1 MGFLYGV
8 LGAVKNENE
17 VTTYDKYITPDEKK
31 LQNVLN
37 TLNKQVGS
45 GRDGLAVSVAEVKRW
60 LEGYDNQIR
69 WLTYNVAND
78 ILSLQYDIAGK
89 YINDIHATQE
99 LGEQLKQWI
108 GVLQDIAH
116 RIDYTLTEHANLLD
130 IVLSRSVIREIDVVY
145 KSVQMLKTSAEEK
158 AFAAQVLR
166 VDAELVRLR
175 VGVQTS
181 IDGKCNELKDTLQNG
196 FTEINTKLLKL
207 RRDKTHQIER
217 ITESLKA
224 ARELL
229 GEQGDNFNNN
239 YKSVISAH
247 FETVK
252 KAVESVHEDIVT
264 KKKAL
269 ARYVEEVEMYFWYV
283 EELVGD
289 GKQNSGIVGTN
300 WGELKNTITGL
311 VDKLTNGRN
320 PRTPGNLDAIV
331 KGVQEYTAKFT
342 EKNLGMNLE
351 GWMLDIY
358 SAESVS
364 EHITAYAGYL
374 NAHKVQSGITNY
386 LKSITNAIAI
396 KTKSNETA
404 EDHLKHINTFF
415 AQLAEKV
422 SPRHAGEMAMA
433 IDGQLKAQRNHGI
446 SADKS
451 LLEPAVKNVLQFL
464 LSVVKRLRDELQGF
478 TSDKTGISKYNL
490 GKNVQDALKTIE
502 SIRVQFDDRNDD
514 KLTHSLPD
522 YGANIDKALGTV
534 KEKIGKLDKMLAQHG
549 GALKSKVNEISSDI
563 LSKIRGIKNSQQ
575 EGGVIETEKHKAECL
590 MDGLRY
596 EVENKI
602 ILCYEVVKNAGDALS
617 DHIEDL
623 RKSVE
628 SAYNKS
634 LKHLSAVK
642 SFLIQKVQRSYS
654 QVTSE
659 VRKLF
664 ADQRMAE
671 LEALHKCVETQL
683 TAVKEIIDV
692 DSRSGIKCLLKVMND
707 KSTLESW
714 GESLPQP
721 APTGEAY
728 RKTLA
733 QTAKQFKKY
742 VDNIQV
748 NIQYQLV
755 CPGNPIDE
763 MSKLSDIEKD
773 FDKLF
778 YYLKDDE
785 TTKHARKYLYD
796 TKFSSLLTTLSTS
809 LSALHP
815 SAFANPRHPELLD
828 AVKQGLQG
836 FVGEME
842 RVYVNRYDGG
852 DKIKRWTHKETGD
865 VELTADGRNGAK
877 VFVSIL
883 TILYESVMN
892 LGEECKSAEFQA
904 IYTSK
909 ENNKNVLG
917 DFLSGCGYTVSK
929 SYNSHEGHLRNEQ
942 DCSGTFIYRT
952 LLNKEVNGSQNV
964 EHVKT
969 WKQEMKKENKF
980 THPRDAD
987 DTKITL
993 LDMLDYLFE
1002 KLEKYNDVCHLSTL
1016 TATRQPCS
1024 VYEML
1029 VWLSGLPHSPVHKPK
1044 LDLTVLQVIADI
1056 NKHENDAADNEGDM
1070 EITVEMGD
1078 SPSVSLATPKDTTVA
1093 AYPENVLYAD
1103 IREAITHVCATA
1115 YDVLITIAGHGDA
1128 YTTYSG
1134 DYSNNSMRFYY
1145 PASGEDCLDMLLDI
1159 LRRLLPTLQF
1169 LKTQCENSTSNN
1181 GWRSCKY
1188 GKEIKTAKWPC
1199 TEHSSDDSNTD
1210 PNCQPTSPLQS
1221 YLNDCL
1227 PGNIPHLLTSIGC
1240 KAKCDSCPTV
1250 KRGMPCLT
1258 PLGFRGFSGYTKTGR
1273 DLCHILTKFLG
1284 NEHVGGLFCLLPKPP
1299 KTLPEHFQ
1307 FALSLV
1313 KGWVSTAN
1321 ITKHVKNK
1329 FSFQTRFQSSFETS
1343 IEKLSVE
1350 LCKSPSVLTNA
1361 LASAYGSESGV
1372 HLSCQDN
1379 HIVNLTSHE
1388 ICINDSKDVRCAPY
1402 LTALCK
1408 DTYHYLVHN
1417 HTDLYVSWSVYLPW
1431 DFWNCLNNFYK
1442 DLCDI
1447 FCQDWGC
1454 QKCLRG
1460 DICKKGSHA
1469 SVDEKSG
1476 IPHCRCQSIVSCKGV
1491 SPTLYR
1497 YGFAFADASS
1507 LTKSKFEKKCSD
1519 FCKHLYD
1526 ILHSQYFKNVFK
1538 ICDEFIFTIRQPFIW
1553 LNVAFWLL
1561 SFLYLLHIMVI
1572 RLDLLHIKSH
1582 LHSPSSHRI
1591 AAQSLLAAGRV
1602 NKLNRV
1608 FYLQP

>member
-1 MGFLYGV
+1 M
-8 LGAVKNENE
+8 E
-17 VTTYDKYITPDEKK
+17 VRSLESNVWDDLNKLRNAISNLASEVDKDTM
-31 LQNVLN
+31 QNVLVKEALSQLS
-37 TLNKQVGS
+37 TAKGVLNGTIGPDGSIQVASDIMDSLFTKTIQTPLSIAINNIETQFGRLYNVIKAGKTGAGKEKKTMENVLTEIRDKVIDIKGSEFGAKGLVEILAKTEAYAETFKEDDSKKGFEGVVTAWIKNILENNGVIRRWLDDYVAFNKGQFDSKNDITDATQMHPKIITAIKQV
-45 GRDGLAVSVAEVKRW
+45 
-60 LEGYDNQIR
+60 LEGMTGKSGKEVTRLLQK
-69 WLTYNVAND
+69 AND
-78 ILSLQYDIAGK
+78 PINVNRKIEVHLDAVKSGIDMFGKDLDEKLKKQKNSGGFDIDEILENIARGVKSQDVKSK
-89 YINDIHATQE
+89 YSN
-99 LGEQLKQWI
+99 
-108 GVLQDIAH
+108 
-116 RIDYTLTEHANLLD
+116 YTLHGVVEGTLAA
-130 IVLSRSVIREIDVVY
+130 LS
-145 KSVQMLKTSAEEK
+145 
-158 AFAAQVLR
+158 
-166 VDAELVRLR
+166 
-175 VGVQTS
+175 S
-181 IDGKCNELKDTLQNG
+181 IASQSSSQ
-196 FTEINTKLLKL
+196 IHKLLKTCKFEKL
-207 RRDKTHQIER
+207 DDTLEVTNGLLGRLYQAFTGNDPPAKNVDLAIKAVSEQVDGLNSKFSEVKKTFDIAVRNLPRAVDVYEKSAIAQIRVAARTAISKALEKFTTYYTGDMNVRAIMEQFDLAKNTLEHALELIDSQIEAAKSVPEFVKNLQGEAHELTTELR
-217 ITESLKA
+217 ANLFDKINVIRQAVHNTSDVFDEVMKAVSDALSAASTNATTGVESLKSQ
-224 ARELL
+224 LL
-229 GEQGDNFNNN
+229 AISNHAFDEVTRQVKTVFAEQ
-239 YKSVISAH
+239 
-247 FETVK
+247 
-252 KAVESVHEDIVT
+252 
-264 KKKAL
+264 
-269 ARYVEEVEMYFWYV
+269 
-283 EELVGD
+283 
-289 GKQNSGIVGTN
+289 
-300 WGELKNTITGL
+300 
-311 VDKLTNGRN
+311 
-320 PRTPGNLDAIV
+320 
-331 KGVQEYTAKFT
+331 
-342 EKNLGMNLE
+342 
-351 GWMLDIY
+351 
-358 SAESVS
+358 
-364 EHITAYAGYL
+364 
-374 NAHKVQSGITNY
+374 
-386 LKSITNAIAI
+386 
-396 KTKSNETA
+396 
-404 EDHLKHINTFF
+404 
-415 AQLAEKV
+415 
-422 SPRHAGEMAMA
+422 
-433 IDGQLKAQRNHGI
+433 
-446 SADKS
+446 
-451 LLEPAVKNVLQFL
+451 
-464 LSVVKRLRDELQGF
+464 
-478 TSDKTGISKYNL
+478 
-490 GKNVQDALKTIE
+490 
-502 SIRVQFDDRNDD
+502 
-514 KLTHSLPD
+514 
-522 YGANIDKALGTV
+522 
-534 KEKIGKLDKMLAQHG
+534 
-549 GALKSKVNEISSDI
+549 
-563 LSKIRGIKNSQQ
+563 
-575 EGGVIETEKHKAECL
+575 HKAD
-590 MDGLRY
+590 MD
-596 EVENKI
+596 
-602 ILCYEVVKNAGDALS
+602 
-617 DHIEDL
+617 
-623 RKSVE
+623 
-628 SAYNKS
+628 
-634 LKHLSAVK
+634 
-642 SFLIQKVQRSYS
+642 
-654 QVTSE
+654 
-659 VRKLF
+659 
-664 ADQRMAE
+664 
-671 LEALHKCVETQL
+671 ALHKCVETQL
-683 TAVKEIIDV
+683 QAVKQIIDV
-692 DSRSGIKCLLKVMND
+692 DLRSGIKCLLKVMND

-714 GESLPQP
+714 GKSLPQP
-721 APTGEAY
+721 APRGEAN
-728 RKTLA
+728 RKTLGKTA
-733 QTAKQFKKY
+733 QELKQY

-755 CPGNPIDE
+755 CHGKPIDE
-763 MSKLSDIEKD
+763 MSKLSEIEKA
-773 FDKLF
+773 FDKLLD
-778 YYLKDDE
+778 YLKDDE
-785 TTKHARKYLYD
+785 TTKHARKYLFD
-796 TKFSSLLTTLSTS
+796 HQFTSLLSTLSSSLHLLS
-809 LSALHP
+809 P

-828 AVKQGLQG
+828 AVKKGLQG
-836 FVGEME
+836 FVGEMG
-842 RVYVNRYDGG
+842 RVYVNGYDGG